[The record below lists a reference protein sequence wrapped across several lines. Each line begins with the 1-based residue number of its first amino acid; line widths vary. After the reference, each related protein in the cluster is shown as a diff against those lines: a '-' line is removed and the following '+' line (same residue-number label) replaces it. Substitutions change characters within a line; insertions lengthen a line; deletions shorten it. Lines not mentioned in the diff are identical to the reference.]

1 MTSPKR
7 TLSII
12 AGMLLI
18 LAVLPA
24 KAAFISLTP
33 DASGQLSA
41 SGGLFGNSSSHTVP
55 LTTIRG
61 YQTQQFQVFQWASYL
76 IFDTSALAF
85 TPTFG
90 TLSFSVDDTLDDLA
104 GPGPLQ
110 LWGLDVCT
118 PADILALPVGSLT
131 GQPVGCGAGIDLR
144 SGTSLAPDIIG
155 PDGMIS
161 FQLNN
166 AALSQVAGSGGLFG
180 VGLYDDRFGGLIGG
194 VDILSTPTLFLSNEI
209 VAPVPAPATP
219 AIIALALI
227 LLRFN
232 RRSRRT

>member
-12 AGMLLI
+12 AGMLLL

-41 SGGLFGNSSSHTVP
+41 SGGAFGNSSSHSVP

-61 YQTQQFQVFQWASYL
+61 YYASGFQGFQWASYL

-131 GQPVGCGAGIDLR
+131 GLPAGCGVGTDLK

-161 FQLNN
+161 FQLNST
-166 AALSQVAGSGGLFG
+166 ALSQIAGSGGLFG
-180 VGLYDDRFGGLIGG
+180 VGLYDDRFGGLLGG
-194 VDILSTPTLFLSNEI
+194 IDVLSTPTLFLSDEI
-209 VAPVPAPATP
+209 VSPVPAPATP
-219 AIIALALI
+219 AIIALALM
-227 LLRFN
+227 LLTFR
-232 RRSRRT
+232 RRSKRT